1 MRSTN
6 PMRSKKH
13 TISAPRAS
21 LAPHRNKNTPS
32 ERFLTHFDPLHS
44 SLRRLV
50 NAFLCPFGN
59 SGRVR
64 KEDRQVKRNMPGI
77 LPIFWLEVGNVQW
90 MPFHIHLEVFVGIP
104 LPPSLRES
112 DLKNLCCSLAIRLS
126 WCMCLLL
133 ESILAMSKKLSP

>member
-1 MRSTN
+1 MTTLMRST
-6 PMRSKKH
+6 KH
-13 TISAPRAS
+13 AISVHRAS

-77 LPIFWLEVGNVQW
+77 LQIFWLEVGNVQW
-90 MPFHIHLEVFVGIP
+90 IPFHIHLEVFVGIP
-104 LPPSLRES
+104 LPPSLRKS
-112 DLKNLCCSLAIRLS
+112 DTKPLIKLLLLTGHKTDLMNIAL
-126 WCMCLLL
+126 CLLV
-133 ESILAMSKKLSP
+133 